1 MPRVVYE
8 PSERAEAIIRLA
20 VNKYDY
26 GKTATELGVNPK
38 TLRRWEKD
46 VPALGIEEYLERA
59 ISRLLLIIPTKWNG
73 KDWGIAIGIL
83 MDKWLLIQ
91 GAPTSRVESVVK
103 SFETLEEEER
113 NAVVE
118 RARQIIAGLSES
130 SADRSDG
137 RGEGR
142 EIPE

>member
-8 PSERAEAIIRLA
+8 PSERAEAIVRLA
-20 VNKYDY
+20 LNKYDY
-26 GKTATELGVNPK
+26 DKTAKELNINPK
-38 TLRRWEKD
+38 TLRRWEKN

-59 ISRLLLIIPTKWNG
+59 ISQLLLHIPTQWTG
-73 KDWGIAIGIL
+73 RDWGIAIGIL

-91 GAPTSRVESVVK
+91 GAPTSRTESVVK

-113 NAVVE
+113 KAVVE

-137 RGEGR
+137 RSEGR